1 MQTFWY
7 NSPVKFLRVKSQFE
21 DVLNPQNIQVFGNV
35 EPYTLELGV
44 LHRFLVPQINN
55 DIQDGLF
62 SLFVV
67 NGKIQTEI
75 PCNVKLIDGKLKYIT
90 FKSDISIEGYLLL
103 KRNNENEY
111 YSNCVSFQ
119 NTEQLGG
126 VKQLRLVT
134 KHNYNRQKF
143 DYSDKNAYFV
153 TNIPS
158 YEQGNYNL
166 DSDLTNDRF
175 GGNSTLKIQ
184 DTYLDEVVKYEFL
197 LNGNGDIGN
206 FLSSMFTNTDVFIN
220 GTQRTLKEKLDI
232 DDFGIISSGTFTN
245 VKDKFENNITINED
259 EVFDDLKLSVINLF
273 PPNKSVLSS
282 DFMASKNNLIEIE
295 FNQNIILSTDDKKYI
310 RVYRDDLEIISK
322 NYTQLTV
329 VGKNIVIN
337 NDVVLNDGKYRIE
350 IDSGLILTSIG
361 FLFNGYFGND
371 WSFEISNV
379 GELAEIV
386 WEDYT
391 KEDKV
396 GSENSAKVYLN
407 GNYNPELDPVLY
419 SFWQLNGNDV
429 AIGNIEHVFNL
440 VNGINLIRMKIE
452 LQSGFVGYS
461 NVLIYNK
468 KQNVNTVLHD
478 VIRINNN
485 QARFLWLN
493 SGLDYLDGSTTYQM
507 STDNGANWTNLF
519 VGSPGVIG
527 ENDIT
532 ITSSLLTTINAGSVV
547 NFRVVMS
554 NGNVNNISN
563 VVTKLWQGKSLLY
576 IYPLTYQ
583 NGRVTYRLHVENAEF
598 NGYVCERLIAT
609 NNASQGSAVTY
620 PYGVGISSFLGV
632 PVIDKVTLVNIPI
645 GIYQCSMTVSGE
657 KLDMSLPM
665 EITYQLGYSLTPSID
680 EEDVIIIEVK
690 DKKP

>member
-232 DDFGIISSGTFTN
+232 DDFG
-245 VKDKFENNITINED
+245 
-259 EVFDDLKLSVINLF
+259 
-273 PPNKSVLSS
+273 
-282 DFMASKNNLIEIE
+282 
-295 FNQNIILSTDDKKYI
+295 
-310 RVYRDDLEIISK
+310 IISK